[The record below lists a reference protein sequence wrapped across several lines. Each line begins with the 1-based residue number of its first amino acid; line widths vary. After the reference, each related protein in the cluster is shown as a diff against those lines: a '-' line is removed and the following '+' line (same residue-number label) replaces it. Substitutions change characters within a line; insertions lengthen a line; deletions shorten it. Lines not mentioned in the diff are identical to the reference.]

1 MHERTNDKDDDVLR
15 AYQIL
20 AHPVKRGIIKFL
32 GEKGRAGFSE
42 LQRHLNTSTGTLY
55 YNLEQLEGFVKQ
67 DDARKYM
74 LTEKGKALYE
84 ILTRDEERLKAYL
97 SSMGSPALMRFK
109 HISKPLRVLFL
120 PKWLEYLVS
129 KDSYYLILS
138 VVSLILSFISI
149 CIGKLR
155 FSLFFFT
162 GVIENYV
169 VLFLSYILSWL
180 MIYALL
186 ELLSLLFH
194 GIYRDHLRLF
204 LSVPSGLTPLLIYPI
219 VYHII
224 SRYTYNDFIIGACL
238 ILLQTMAIG
247 YLTVILSSVKKLRM
261 EHAFIIVSIVYY
273 ICLMY
278 NILVSPGFL
287 RSLLSSYG

>member
-1 MHERTNDKDDDVLR
+1 MHERTNDKDDVLR

-84 ILTRDEERLKAYL
+84 ILTKDEERLKAYL
-97 SSMGSPALMRFK
+97 SSMSSPALMRFK
-109 HISKPLRVLFL
+109 RIFKPLRVLFL

-194 GIYRDHLRLF
+194 GIYRGHLRLF
-204 LSVPSGLTPLLIYPI
+204 LSVPSGLIPLLIYPI

-224 SRYTYNDFIIGACL
+224 SRYTYSDFIIGTGL